1 MFFATPSIFGYKK
14 NKLLVGYFC
23 RKNGSIQFKLYVIEL
38 NLVLESLLFQ
48 RWPFSVSVHVNLVKT
63 ERGIIKVYFLNKQIS
78 SGILIHDI
86 VIICFHTSNKFIQP
100 MFEELRI
107 TPFMKN
113 KYFNV
118 VWLNTTVCQDNLTGS
133 NYKDSSLR
141 ILYFRSVVKW
151 SACSPSTPTIQVR
164 IPLKPTVFM

>member
-1 MFFATPSIFGYKK
+1 M
-14 NKLLVGYFC
+14 
-23 RKNGSIQFKLYVIEL
+23 
-38 NLVLESLLFQ
+38 ESLLFQ
-48 RWPFSVSVHVNLVKT
+48 RWSFSVSVHVNLVKT

-78 SGILIHDI
+78 SGFLIHDI

-151 SACSPSTPTIQVR
+151 SACSPSTPTIQVP
-164 IPLKPTVFM
+164 IPLKPTVFSEILCLKKRKQIKKRPGWPTFLRLLDQCDQICLNFATMAKL